1 MGDRRVPGWVMEGIG
16 MGDGWVP
23 GWVMERYQGG

>member
-16 MGDGWVP
+16 MGDGQVP
-23 GWVMERYQGG
+23 GWVMEGYQDG